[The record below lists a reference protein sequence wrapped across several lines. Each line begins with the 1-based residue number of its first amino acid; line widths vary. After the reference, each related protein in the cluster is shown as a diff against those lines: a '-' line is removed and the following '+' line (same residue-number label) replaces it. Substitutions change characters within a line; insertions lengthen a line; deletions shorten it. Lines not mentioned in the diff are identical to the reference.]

1 MGTIQSTKIGAGFK
15 TAGERPGCR
24 DCKHGQQEYTDRMPP
39 YDKAG
44 WKCKVNDHA
53 GGPRIETTPRHLIC
67 ATSAEVTGAC
77 SRQ

>member
-1 MGTIQSTKIGAGFK
+1 MGTIQSTKIGCGFK

-44 WKCKVNDHA
+44 WKCKRYGFFVTAMAICDTHEPKSGKA
-53 GGPRIETTPRHLIC
+53 GG
-67 ATSAEVTGAC
+67 A
-77 SRQ
+77 